1 MNEILNF
8 ISGSITAIVTG
19 VGAEREIT
27 RAIRQGVKFKRISRK
42 SSITLEVKLG
52 ALDFMK
58 LKKMLTNCEIKR
70 IKTSG
75 MALVLRLVL
84 SRVSIAVFVVLFLTG
99 ILFSSMYTV
108 NISVSGNETIPTN
121 EVLKFLK
128 ENGIERF
135 TPKSKVDLSIAENLL
150 EEKFENID
158 LVNVFYKG
166 SELNVEIIEGSPVP
180 NIRENEPCDI
190 LATNDGV
197 IQKMTVESG
206 MPVVEEFQAVKTG
219 DLLVRGNYVKNETE
233 YSAHSRAKIIAKV
246 DYTALCKIDDDGKVK
261 VKTGRQTI
269 LKYLKIGE
277 TWVKI
282 DGEIPYELYD
292 GKARQVGTIGEN
304 LPLSSEIYDVIYSEL
319 METDDDET
327 LSIGMI
333 NAKEKAY
340 YDALS
345 KVPEDAEIVGVE
357 SNIHKDEGKLTAA
370 VTITVLQ
377 DICTKSEAS
386 PLPEEDKI
394 GEKDNTE

>member
-1 MNEILNF
+1 
-8 ISGSITAIVTG
+8 
-19 VGAEREIT
+19 
-27 RAIRQGVKFKRISRK
+27 
-42 SSITLEVKLG
+42 
-52 ALDFMK
+52 
-58 LKKMLTNCEIKR
+58 
-70 IKTSG
+70 
-75 MALVLRLVL
+75 
-84 SRVSIAVFVVLFLTG
+84 
-99 ILFSSMYTV
+99 
-108 NISVSGNETIPTN
+108 
-121 EVLKFLK
+121 
-128 ENGIERF
+128 
-135 TPKSKVDLSIAENLL
+135 
-150 EEKFENID
+150 
-158 LVNVFYKG
+158 
-166 SELNVEIIEGSPVP
+166 
-180 NIRENEPCDI
+180 
-190 LATNDGV
+190 
-197 IQKMTVESG
+197 

-246 DYTALCKIDDDGKVK
+246 DYTALCKIDDDEKVK

-292 GKARQVGTIGEN
+292 VKTRQVGTIGEN
-304 LPLSSEIYDVIYSEL
+304 LPLYIEIYDVIYSEL
-319 METDDDET
+319 METNDDET